1 MFVCQSSKIYP
12 RHSGVCISNGAE
24 WWKLPRIRLCER
36 FDEVWLLRWNRVLH
50 WNESVLLEGR
60 SFGAIKN
67 IMFTDSGCN
76 DFNVKL
82 FFWVGVGGVIYL
94 ALSFYFCRNIS
105 MLVNTKSCWNNHA
118 CLLLVSFFS
127 EWSMQPSSGQC
138 FPCNK
143 TKPPLKQNSSENISE
158 FRPFTIQSIG
168 VLKS

>member
-24 WWKLPRIRLCER
+24 WWKLPRIRLCET
-36 FDEVWLLRWNRVLH
+36 FDEVWLLRWNWVLH
-50 WNESVLLEGR
+50 WNESVLLER
-60 SFGAIKN
+60 KSISAIKN
-67 IMFTDSGCN
+67 IMFTKSGCN

-82 FFWVGVGGVIYL
+82 FFGVGGVEGYL
-94 ALSFYFCRNIS
+94 ASFELLLLQEHF
-105 MLVNTKSCWNNHA
+105 SCWNNHA
-118 CLLLVSFFS
+118 CMLLVSSF
-127 EWSMQPSSGQC
+127 WSMQPSSGQS

-143 TKPPLKQNSSENISE
+143 TKPSLNQNSSENISE